1 MRRHRCKPGH
11 AEQMFKRSYH
21 IAVALVALL
30 TLLVLNL
37 PSRTTTR
44 LKLTLGSIFLPL
56 FGAAG
61 GLQQVAARTGDSL
74 LPKSELIKANEAL
87 RRQNDELRL
96 QAMQAAE
103 TARENE
109 RLRQLV
115 AWQKQT
121 QWKLKLARV
130 LSRDPANWW
139 RTIQIDLGSRDGLRE
154 NLPVLTTD
162 GLVGRVAEVSL
173 LRSKVVLIGDANCK
187 VPALVDNEARDK
199 GVIVTSGPFD
209 GSFVSLTYLAN
220 NANLKPGQKV
230 VTSDLSAIY
239 PKGIPIGVIADARPV
254 ESGLYLEAE
263 VKLSAKLNSLEEVWV
278 LFP

>member
-1 MRRHRCKPGH
+1 
-11 AEQMFKRSYH
+11 MFKRPYY

-30 TLLVLNL
+30 TLVVLNL

-44 LKLTLGSIFLPL
+44 LKLAIGSIFLPL

-61 GLQQVAARTGDSL
+61 GVQQVAARAGDSL
-74 LPKSELIKANEAL
+74 LPRSELIRANEAL
-87 RRQNDELRL
+87 RRQNQELRV
-96 QAMQAAE
+96 QAMQAAA
-103 TARENE
+103 TAREND

-115 AWQKQT
+115 GWQKQSP
-121 QWKLKLARV
+121 WKLKLARV

-154 NLPVLTTD
+154 NLPVLTPE

-187 VPALVDNEARDK
+187 VPAVVENAARDK
-199 GVIVTSGPFD
+199 GVILSSGPFD
-209 GSFVSLTYLAN
+209 GSFVSLTYLPS
-220 NANLKPGQKV
+220 NAHLQPGQKV
-230 VTSDLSAIY
+230 VTSDLSGIY
-239 PKGIPIGVIADARPV
+239 PKGISIGIVADARPV
-254 ESGLYLEAE
+254 ESGLYLEAG
-263 VKLSAKLNSLEEVWV
+263 VKLSANLSSLEEVWV

>member
-1 MRRHRCKPGH
+1 
-11 AEQMFKRSYH
+11 MFKRPYY

-30 TLLVLNL
+30 TLVVLNL
-37 PSRTTTR
+37 PSGTTTR

-61 GLQQVAARTGDSL
+61 AVQQVAARTGDSL
-74 LPKSELIKANEAL
+74 LPKGELIRANEAL
-87 RRQNDELRL
+87 QRQNDELRI
-96 QAMQAAE
+96 QAMHAVE
-103 TARENE
+103 TAREND

-115 AWQKQT
+115 NWQKQT

-130 LSRDPANWW
+130 ISHDPANWW

-154 NLPVLTTD
+154 NLAVLTPD
-162 GLVGRVAEVSL
+162 GLVGRITEVSL

-187 VPALVDNEARDK
+187 VPAAVENEARDK
-199 GVIVTSGPFD
+199 GMIVSGGPFD
-209 GSFVSLTYLAN
+209 GSFVSLTYLVN

-239 PKGIPIGVIADARPV
+239 PKGIPIGVIADVHPV
-254 ESGLYLEAE
+254 ESGLYLEAD
-263 VKLSAKLNSLEEVWV
+263 VKISARLSSLEEVWV
-278 LFP
+278 LLP

>member
-1 MRRHRCKPGH
+1 
-11 AEQMFKRSYH
+11 MFKRPYY

-44 LKLTLGSIFLPL
+44 FKLALGSIFLPL
-56 FGAAG
+56 FGVAG
-61 GLQQVAARTGDSL
+61 GAQQVAARTGDSL
-74 LPKSELIKANEAL
+74 LPKSELIRANEAL
-87 RRQNDELRL
+87 QRQNQELRL
-96 QAMQAAE
+96 QAMQTAE

-109 RLRQLV
+109 RLRALLG
-115 AWQKQT
+115 WQKQT

-154 NLPVLTTD
+154 NLPVLTPD
-162 GLVGRVAEVSL
+162 GLVGRVIEVSL
-173 LRSKVVLIGDANCK
+173 MSAKVVLIGDANCK
-187 VPALVDNEARDK
+187 VPALVENQARDK
-199 GVIVTSGPFD
+199 GVIVSSGPLD
-209 GSFVSLTYLAN
+209 GSFVSLSYLAN
-220 NANLKPGQKV
+220 NANVKPGQKV
-230 VTSDLSAIY
+230 VTSDLSSIY
-239 PKGIPIGVIADARPV
+239 PKGIPIGIVADARPV

-263 VKLSAKLNSLEEVWV
+263 VRLSAKLSSLEEVWV